1 MNNISEKLNGKT
13 ALVTGSTSGIGL
25 GVAIEFAKNG
35 MNVMLNGFGDIEY
48 AKSQVAQFGTKVCYH
63 NADLTKSDDIKNLF
77 DTMKQEFGGL
87 DILVNNAGIQ
97 RVYPVE
103 SFPMDRWNAV
113 IATNLTAPFIC
124 TQLAIPILKTRGWG
138 RIINIGSTHG
148 LVASINKSA
157 YVAAKHGV
165 IGLTKVTALE
175 LARTKIT
182 CNAICPG
189 WTLTPLVQQQIEE
202 RAKQNCTSFE
212 EEQHALVDE
221 KHPSGNFVT
230 PDQIAGMA
238 LFLCTEAADEMRGSC
253 ITMDGGWTAQ

>member
-1 MNNISEKLNGKT
+1 MNFENLRGKI

-25 GVAIEFAKNG
+25 EVAKKFAQNG
-35 MNVMLNGFGDIEY
+35 INVMLNGFGDIEE
-48 AKSQVAQFGTKVCYH
+48 AGKQASGFGSKVSYH
-63 NADLTKSDDIKNLF
+63 GADLTKPDDIQNLF
-77 DTMKQEFGGL
+77 ETIETEFGGL

-103 SFPMDRWNAV
+103 SFPLDRWNAV

-124 TQLAIPILKTRGWG
+124 TRFAIPILKSRGWG

-157 YVAAKHGV
+157 YVAAKHGI

-189 WTLTPLVQQQIEE
+189 WTLTPLVRQQIEN
-202 RAKQNCTSFE
+202 RAKQNGTSFE
-212 EEQHALVDE
+212 EEKHALVDE

-230 PDQIAGMA
+230 PEQIARMA

-253 ITMDGGWTAQ
+253 VTMDGGWTAQ